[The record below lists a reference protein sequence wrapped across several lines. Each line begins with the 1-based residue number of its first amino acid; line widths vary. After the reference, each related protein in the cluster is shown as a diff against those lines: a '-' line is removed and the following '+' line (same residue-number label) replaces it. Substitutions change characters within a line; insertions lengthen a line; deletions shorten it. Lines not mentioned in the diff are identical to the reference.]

1 MLDVLLVTM
10 SLLSAISI
18 FLLCYISY
26 TLSKELTNNDDTISK
41 LRNEIDKL
49 EENLFMVKEERDGC
63 LSDNEALFEYGGWNT
78 IQDAIKHY
86 KKYVVGRKPFNS
98 KKKVKINR
106 LPF

>member
-26 TLSKELTNNDDTISK
+26 TLSKELKNNDDTISE
-41 LRNEIDKL
+41 LRDEIDKL
-49 EENLFMVKEERDGC
+49 EENLFMVKEERDEY
-63 LSDNEALFEYGGWNT
+63 LSNNEDLFEYGGWTT
-78 IQDAIKHY
+78 IEDAIKHY